1 MLIRLALMT
10 AVLVAAPAVAQ
21 TPAPPSSSVQQPP
34 TVAAVIDSC
43 QADLK
48 AVCGSEPFQM
58 DRLTQC
64 VRQSRDKL
72 SPACQAL
79 WPEPA
84 QADREAVRSA
94 TRAMGRACAAEIQ
107 SHCAGTGG
115 RTRRECLR
123 KNSDKLSDA
132 CRTALSD
139 LSRARQARQAG
150 ANRQDEDED

>member
-21 TPAPPSSSVQQPP
+21 TPASPS
-34 TVAAVIDSC
+34 
-43 QADLK
+43 QASGED
-48 AVCGSEPFQM
+48 
-58 DRLTQC
+58 
-64 VRQSRDKL
+64 
-72 SPACQAL
+72 
-79 WPEPA
+79 
-84 QADREAVRSA
+84 VRSA

-115 RTRRECLR
+115 QKRRECLR
-123 KNSDKLSDA
+123 KNSDKLSEA

-150 ANRQDEDED
+150 DNRQDED